1 MGRAIAV
8 VLLLLLFSTLSLA
21 QNQALLVDGSASMRP
36 YYAKG
41 LILDLSQSLN
51 DVLTKE
57 APTQLFIFSENVSP
71 ISSIDQLTNPA
82 LGNWTYIDRTIDS
95 AIQKKYRIAWII
107 TDNMESRP
115 SDPEAAN
122 TEVFY
127 QRLRSPQV
135 KKVVIFPLVQAP
147 GDAGLVIYAIQF
159 AADADEIFEKEL
171 TQFSSVVKGVYRTEP
186 LRMKP
191 LDQNTID
198 ISFVRGNL
206 QPKGKSLITY
216 QEGQNISEKVELRF
230 KSRFEHLKIVD
241 ARINVPSAEPRFSLG
256 SLLQPEKREIN
267 IDPQKVSTLDPQGE
281 TEQSYEATVNLG
293 KVTLKRTLSSL
304 WKAAWSNPSY
314 EDIELPVSFVINV
327 PQENF
332 RFKDSVLRT
341 YGASTPQAAKDTG
354 KIYGLEKLPQLM
366 GEPETPIQ
374 TEIPLAFRVQYPW
387 WPAAIFVLLFI
398 LGLII
403 AGVVLIAAKK
413 GASGAFARRADWAVT
428 AQTVHGSPLKCEL
441 EQKRILV
448 QGEEVGQIKGNSFIP
463 ASGVKVEGGLDKVNL
478 EDKLSVKIERK
489 GKQSVLS
496 FNKSAEEEKS
506 KAGASAYTPRKR

>member
-1 MGRAIAV
+1 MGRAVAV

-21 QNQALLVDGSASMRP
+21 QQQALLVDGSASMKP

-51 DVLTKE
+51 SVLTAE
-57 APTQLFIFSENVSP
+57 APAQLFIFSDNVQP
-71 ISSIDQLTNPA
+71 LTSIDQLGNPA
-82 LGNWTYIDRTIDS
+82 LGSWTYIDRTIDT
-95 AIQKKYRIAWII
+95 AIQKKYRIVWII

-135 KKVVIFPLVQAP
+135 KKVVIFPLVQTP
-147 GDAGLVIYAIQF
+147 GDAGLVIYAIQL
-159 AADADEIFEKEL
+159 APDADEIFEKEL
-171 TQFSSVVKGVYRTEP
+171 AQFSSQAKGVYRTEP

-191 LDQNTID
+191 LDVNTID
-198 ISFVRGNL
+198 ISFLRGNL
-206 QPKGKSLITY
+206 QPKGKGLTTY
-216 QEGQNISEKVELRF
+216 QEGQNISEKVALRF
-230 KSRFEHLKIVD
+230 KSRFEHLKIVNAD
-241 ARINVPSAEPRFSLG
+241 INVPAAEPKFSSG

-267 IDPQKVSTLDPQGE
+267 IDPQKVESLDPQGE
-281 TEQSYEATVNLG
+281 TEQKYEATVNLG
-293 KVTLKRTLSSL
+293 KVTLKRTLASL

-314 EDIELPVSFVINV
+314 EDIELSVSFVIKV

-341 YGASTPQAAKDTG
+341 YGANTPQAAKESG

-387 WPAAIFVLLFI
+387 WPAWVFVLLFL
-398 LGLII
+398 LGLIVASMI
-403 AGVVLIAAKK
+403 LIAVKK
-413 GASGAFARRADWAVT
+413 GASGAIGRRARWTVT
-428 AQTVHGSPLKCEL
+428 AQTIHGAPLKCEL
-441 EQKRILV
+441 EQKRVLV
-448 QGEEVGQIKGNSFIP
+448 QGEEVGHINGNSFVP
-463 ASGVKVEGGLDKVNL
+463 AQGTKLEGGLDKAPL
-478 EDKLSVKIERK
+478 QDKSSFKIDRK
-489 GKQSVLS
+489 GKQSILL
-496 FNKSAEEEKS
+496 FNKSANEEQS
-506 KAGASAYTPRKR
+506 KTATSTHIPRKR